1 MQAGGQIESNFNSN
15 GANGDD
21 ETIFLCLVQNAS
33 SVYNAYSSNGTDVTF
48 PIIGGFDNSPNKA
61 IGSTIQGSSSLAY
74 FNGPGALIH
83 LDGMV
88 EWEATTYNKPAPYNI
103 PVFYS
108 DAASCTRPECQTV
121 DAKIKNIAVNK
132 EVVSAAVVGSG
143 INITV
148 PSANIVTIELF
159 TVSGRLLM
167 NQKNIQLQSGLN
179 KIPMPQEI
187 GANMIMLRVVGEG
200 VSFQKKI
207 ILR

>member
-1 MQAGGQIESNFNSN
+1 MKAGGQIESNFNSN

-21 ETIFLCLVQNAS
+21 ETIFLCLVQNADS
-33 SVYNAYSSNGTDVTF
+33 IYNAFSSYGTDVTF
-48 PIIGGFDNSPNKA
+48 PIIGGFDESPNKA
-61 IGSTIQGSSSLAY
+61 IGSTIQGASSLAY
-74 FNGPGALIH
+74 FNGPGGLIH
-83 LDGMV
+83 LDGIV
-88 EWEATTYNKPAPYNI
+88 EWEAITHNKPAPYNI

-108 DAASCTRPECQTV
+108 NAASCTRPECQAV
-121 DAKIKNIAVNK
+121 GAKIKNITVNK
-132 EVVSAAVVGSG
+132 GFVSITVVSSG

-148 PSANIVTIELF
+148 PSAIIVTVELF

-179 KIPMPQEI
+179 KIPMPQET
-187 GANMIMLRVVGEG
+187 GTNMIMLRVVGEG

>member
-1 MQAGGQIESNFNSN
+1 MQAGGQIESSYNSN

-33 SVYNAYSSNGTDVTF
+33 SVYNAYSSYGTDVTF
-48 PIIGGFDNSPNKA
+48 PIIGGFGGSPNKA

-74 FNGPGALIH
+74 LNGPGGLIH

-88 EWEATTYNKPAPYNI
+88 EWEGTTYNKAYPYNI
-103 PVFYS
+103 PAFYS

-121 DAKIKNIAVNK
+121 DAKIKNIAVSK
-132 EVVSAAVVGSG
+132 GGVSVAVVSNS

-148 PSANIVTIELF
+148 PSANIVTVELF

-167 NQKNIQLQSGLN
+167 NQKNIKLQSGLN
-179 KIPMPQEI
+179 KIPIPQEI
-187 GANMIMLRVVGEG
+187 GTNMIMLRVVGEG
-200 VSFQKKI
+200 ISFQKQI
-207 ILR
+207 ILQ